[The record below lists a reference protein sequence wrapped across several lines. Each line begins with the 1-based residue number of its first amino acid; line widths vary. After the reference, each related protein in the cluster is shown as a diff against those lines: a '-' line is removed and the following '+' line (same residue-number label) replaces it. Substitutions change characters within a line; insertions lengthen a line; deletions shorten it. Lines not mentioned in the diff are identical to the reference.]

1 MLSKYNLDKVRV
13 FSLSVI
19 VISVISGKEEDV
31 NIVWVDF
38 HVNGGPEKNYGRFP
52 YLKFLESQ

>member
-31 NIVWVDF
+31 NIV
-38 HVNGGPEKNYGRFP
+38 
-52 YLKFLESQ
+52 